1 MEPTTGIAGEC
12 CALLLC
18 VHWDEM
24 AVSVYLARGSL
35 YYSRYD
41 NSRVIVTE
49 PNPSVLWPLPIHHS
63 DARLVTVDLKLRSS
77 RVYIGN
83 LFLLI
88 LIPKPLLKGKENKSV
103 RDFKWGN

>member
-1 MEPTTGIAGEC
+1 MQPAPGIAGEC

-24 AVSVYLARGSL
+24 AVSVYLARGTL

-49 PNPSVLWPLPIHHS
+49 PSPSVLWPMCGLYTT
-63 DARLVTVDLKLRSS
+63 VTRGGGSGS
-77 RVYIGN
+77 
-83 LFLLI
+83 
-88 LIPKPLLKGKENKSV
+88 
-103 RDFKWGN
+103 